1 MIDKENKWGRLR
13 PQLYEMRDDFNFPIV
28 NFPFQ
33 QHLHMDHISP
43 SWSDIPELVV
53 SLMNSMIVVA
63 ANTKT
68 TGPRVASG

>member
-43 SWSDIPELVV
+43 S
-53 SLMNSMIVVA
+53 
-63 ANTKT
+63 
-68 TGPRVASG
+68 